1 MVEQQS
7 STGGNDKVKDN
18 PKHLSE
24 AQALYYHDLA
34 RLRGQRGA
42 LMELL
47 IDGQWHPNHECS
59 EVGGLSFQ
67 CSIYAFRR
75 EGWII
80 ESRWKKAGLWE
91 YRLTGKGDPPPQRMS
106 RAQRTVAARYSRA
119 IEDEAGDEILA
130 AVNDSLPAWMQV
142 GTDTQAR

>member
-7 STGGNDKVKDN
+7 STGGNEKVEDDS
-18 PKHLSE
+18 KHLTE
-24 AQALYYHDLA
+24 AQALYYRDLA

-80 ESRWKKAGLWE
+80 ESRWKLAGLWE
-91 YRLTGKGDPPPQRMS
+91 YRLTGRGEPPPQKMS
-106 RAQRTVAARYSRA
+106 RAQRTIAQRYSRA
-119 IEDEAGDEILA
+119 IKDAAGSEVLA
-130 AVNDSLPAWMQV
+130 AVSQRLPTWVQV
-142 GTDTQAR
+142 ENEL